1 MFSRGRTTAAEQ
13 VACIEADIT
22 ALQARLREC
31 ERNAVEAGEALA
43 RGLIVS
49 RDARMAQEFAELMAD
64 VLRGQIEEQFQA
76 RDALIP
82 RQRSADDV

>member
-1 MFSRGRTTAAEQ
+1 MLSRGRVTAAEQ
-13 VACIEADIT
+13 VASIEADIT

-31 ERNAVEAGEALA
+31 ERNAAAAAEALA

-49 RDARMAQEFAELMAD
+49 RDARMAQEFAEVMAD
-64 VLRGQIEEQFQA
+64 VLREQIEQQFEA

-82 RQRSADDV
+82 RQRHA

>member
-1 MFSRGRTTAAEQ
+1 MLSRGRATAAEQ

-31 ERNAVEAGEALA
+31 ERNAAAAAEAQA

-64 VLRGQIEEQFQA
+64 VLRGQIEEQFAA

-82 RQRSADDV
+82 KPREASE